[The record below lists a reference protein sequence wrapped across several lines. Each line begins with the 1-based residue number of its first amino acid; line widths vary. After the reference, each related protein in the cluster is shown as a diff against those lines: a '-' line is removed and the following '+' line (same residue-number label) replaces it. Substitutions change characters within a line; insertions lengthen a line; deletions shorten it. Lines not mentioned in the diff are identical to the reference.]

1 MRTIRTNYRGFL
13 SFLLIGGLLP
23 SWGDLGRLA
32 PTRRALLGINASVVA
47 VLLETLFQPVWQAG
61 ILSSSEL
68 TLALV
73 ALVLLVSWLQPGWR
87 VVLKCAGVGGLALA

>member
-1 MRTIRTNYRGFL
+1 M
-13 SFLLIGGLLP
+13 
-23 SWGDLGRLA
+23 A

-47 VLLETLFQPVWQAG
+47 VLLEALFQPVWQAG

-68 TLALV
+68 TLALVALV